1 MTKKIKKPEAE
12 APKLKK
18 SELGIQGIDYPIF
31 CFKHLC
37 KDYDI
42 EACTDED
49 KKAFINQIVNLSKLG
64 WKQIE
69 ISPRHGMGYEKIKMG
84 SIRPPRPDFLTPDV
98 YLNYTHLDSLVKNLF
113 WHLEIDVFCMLFTLI
128 VNLMYMIM
136 NDCSED

>member
-49 KKAFINQIVNLSKLG
+49 KKAFINQILNLSKLG

-98 YLNYTHLDSLVKNLF
+98 SELYAFRFSGKKPFLAFRNRCILHVIYIDSKFNVYD
-113 WHLEIDVFCMLFTLI
+113 HE
-128 VNLMYMIM
+128 
-136 NDCSED
+136 